1 MRSIASLTNVPSTSD
16 PVQIAEHLGRVVA
29 AIEEL
34 QKTADQLRALL
45 NHRLLHPQAK
55 LNEDTK

>member
-1 MRSIASLTNVPSTSD
+1 MRSIASLTQVPATSD
-16 PVQIAEHLGRVVA
+16 PVQLAEQLGRVVA

-45 NHRLLHPQAK
+45 NHRLLHTQQPPQ
-55 LNEDTK
+55 ETTP